1 MAPGAGARL
10 AAALLLFVC
19 SADARAE
26 TLKIA
31 SKPSGA
37 TVEIDGVLTG
47 TTPFE
52 KDYPGGYFHKTRT
65 SMGSRLE
72 HPMVA
77 RISLDGYATKEIRL
91 TDGPMRWISVNG
103 RNHGEYWLLKSDHF
117 EVDLQPIEQVFTGGV
132 RANLSGPGKVDLRPE
147 LPIEEL
153 VRKTKPA
160 VVYLRGLDK
169 SGTGFFVTDT
179 GVIVTNAHLARGEES
194 LLTILP
200 GGRALEAKIVYID
213 PDLDVALAKVEGKNF
228 PHLTLADASM
238 VRQGESVLAIGNPGD
253 AMLFSVT
260 KGVVSAVGKFPNAGP
275 GTWIQTDAPVNPG
288 NSGGPLLNSRGEVIG
303 INTQKLIKKNVTG
316 IGFALSASD
325 VLQVLRRF
333 YPDISPGGSTESTQ
347 SAPASGLDTPG
358 EVPQAGGKDSNA
370 AMAASSS
377 GETQPNSESA
387 SAAAQGAE
395 AASEPQASQ
404 APAGFGMVAITSD
417 PDSAEIY
424 VDEKFVG
431 NAPAKLK
438 LSAGNHTIVLR
449 AAGFAEWKRVLE
461 ILKDSRVTLKPVLE
475 RAP

>member
-1 MAPGAGARL
+1 
-10 AAALLLFVC
+10 
-19 SADARAE
+19 
-26 TLKIA
+26 
-31 SKPSGA
+31 
-37 TVEIDGVLTG
+37 
-47 TTPFE
+47 
-52 KDYPGGYFHKTRT
+52 
-65 SMGSRLE
+65 MGSRLE

-260 KGVVSAVGKFPNAGP
+260 KGVVSAVGKFSQRRSRHLDSDGCP
-275 GTWIQTDAPVNPG
+275 GQSRKQRRPALEQPGRSDRHQHAKTDQEKCNGNWIRSERVGCFASTAT
-288 NSGGPLLNSRGEVIG
+288 LL
-303 INTQKLIKKNVTG
+303 
-316 IGFALSASD
+316 
-325 VLQVLRRF
+325 
-333 YPDISPGGSTESTQ
+333 P
-347 SAPASGLDTPG
+347 
-358 EVPQAGGKDSNA
+358 
-370 AMAASSS
+370 
-377 GETQPNSESA
+377 
-387 SAAAQGAE
+387 
-395 AASEPQASQ
+395 
-404 APAGFGMVAITSD
+404 
-417 PDSAEIY
+417 
-424 VDEKFVG
+424 
-431 NAPAKLK
+431 
-438 LSAGNHTIVLR
+438 
-449 AAGFAEWKRVLE
+449 
-461 ILKDSRVTLKPVLE
+461 
-475 RAP
+475 